1 GSRSDPL
8 RGHLRLRQRRP
19 VDRHHR
25 RIARAEPGRSHSGD
39 DPRAS
44 GTGDRRLRTGASGPD
59 PPLSAS
65 GRTAADRL
73 SDRPSP
79 PQSDVSERTT
89 DMKSRKWRT
98 RPAAFFMGNPTPMAQ
113 HGAVAVI
120 GLGRFGGAL
129 ATELAAYGVDVI
141 GIDIAEPVVARP
153 PAKRAFVSRTDA
165 TDETVLRQPGID
177 EASRV
182 VIATGNGPEATILA
196 ASKVLKIGN
205 RRIWA
210 KAVSQTHAD
219 ILGQLGIENVI
230 RPENDMGRRTAHL
243 IRGQMS
249 DFMTVSEDFVLA
261 RTAPP
266 VRISDSP
273 LASFDVRR

>member
-1 GSRSDPL
+1 
-8 RGHLRLRQRRP
+8 
-19 VDRHHR
+19 
-25 RIARAEPGRSHSGD
+25 
-39 DPRAS
+39 
-44 GTGDRRLRTGASGPD
+44 
-59 PPLSAS
+59 
-65 GRTAADRL
+65 
-73 SDRPSP
+73 
-79 PQSDVSERTT
+79 
-89 DMKSRKWRT
+89 MKSRKWRT

-141 GIDIAEPVVARP
+141 GIDIDEAVVARYSD
-153 PAKRAFVSRTDA
+153 KLAFVSRTDA
-165 TDETVLRQPGID
+165 TDETVLRQLGID
-177 EASRV
+177 EVSRV
-182 VIATGNGPEATILA
+182 VIAIGNDLEASILT

-273 LASFDVRR
+273 LASFDVRRHYGVSVVAVRREGEDSWDIADQDVTLYADDEILIAGSPREVEDFSTLDEDEED